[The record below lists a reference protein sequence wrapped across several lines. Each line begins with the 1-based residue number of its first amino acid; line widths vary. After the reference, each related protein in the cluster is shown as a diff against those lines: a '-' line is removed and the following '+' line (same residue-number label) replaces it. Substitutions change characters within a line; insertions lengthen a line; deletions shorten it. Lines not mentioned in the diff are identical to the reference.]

1 MVSVSRHIRVLPAL
15 VLLLA
20 GCAPAAAPPQ
30 GAPAP
35 TELKVGAVLP
45 LTGPFS
51 ASGGYFQQAYQLA
64 TDEVNGAG
72 GLDIGGKKVQINLKI
87 LDDGSDAT
95 KSRSLVEQLATHGIR
110 HDVICNSGGKGDPV
124 KDLVTKRRPPSAV
137 FVDDLPQPAGPEHST
152 SPWWKVVSFSSV
164 AGRPSSASVG
174 GSGGITRNTRSK
186 PRCWR

>member
-1 MVSVSRHIRVLPAL
+1 RVLPAL

-20 GCAPAAAPPQ
+20 GCSPAAAPPQ
-30 GAPAP
+30 AAPAP

-72 GLDIGGKKVQINLKI
+72 GLDIGGKKVQVNLKI

-95 KSRSLVEQLATHGIR
+95 KSRSLIEQLATQRSEEHT
-110 HDVICNSGGKGDPV
+110 SELQSLAY
-124 KDLVTKRRPPSAV
+124 LVCRLLLEK
-137 FVDDLPQPAGPEHST
+137 Q
-152 SPWWKVVSFSSV
+152 K
-164 AGRPSSASVG
+164 
-174 GSGGITRNTRSK
+174 
-186 PRCWR
+186 